1 MAEIEISNVDTSQV
15 PEELAKALQP
25 IVLRWQTAA
34 LKVASG
40 HGSPASGAWTDGSAE
55 ELLDRAFGKLAP
67 PVRTRAASRAD
78 TALSSARLPV
88 RGQRVLGVDVRAV
101 STVPASA
108 PPAPLRP
115 DELQRLLSFASS
127 LAPQDGAV
135 AGPHKAGEAVTWDKI
150 SLQFV
155 RVACLDETNGFL
167 GTEKGS
173 DEISIGGAAL
183 DSDGNTSA
191 IAPIDLGGQWDD
203 DDVRDLVPA
212 TSVTGYSMRG
222 GRTFPRALFVTLVLV
237 ERDGSGMQD
246 IIDKIVA
253 KVAEEAKTSLTALL
267 AAAAGGAAGG
277 PVGAL
282 IGLAVGYAIDRI
294 VDKITRAWE
303 DDVFIPQTVRAD
315 IPSRQAM
322 FAGRR
327 TSPSAVVR
335 FRGPGEYACRY
346 QWHLS
351 EMA

>member
-1 MAEIEISNVDTSQV
+1 MAEIVISNVDTSQV

-40 HGSPASGAWTDGSAE
+40 HGSPASGTWADGSAE

-67 PVRTRAASRAD
+67 PVRTRAASRAN

-101 STVPASA
+101 STVPAAA
-108 PPAPLRP
+108 PPAQLRP
-115 DELQRLLSFASS
+115 DELQRLLAFASS
-127 LAPQDGAV
+127 LAPQADAV
-135 AGPHKAGEAVTWDKI
+135 VAPPAGREAVTWDKI

-155 RVACLDETNGFL
+155 RVACLDETDGFL

-173 DEISIGGAAL
+173 DEISIGGAAF

-191 IAPIDLGGQWDD
+191 VAPIDLGDKWDD
-203 DDVRDLVPA
+203 NDVRDLVPA
-212 TSVTGYSMRG
+212 TSITGYSMRG
-222 GRTFPRALFVTLVLV
+222 GKTFPRALFVTLILV

-246 IIDKIVA
+246 IIDKVVA
-253 KVAEEAKTSLTALL
+253 KVAEEAKTSLLALL
-267 AAAAGGAAGG
+267 NKTGG

-294 VDKITRAWE
+294 VDKITRAWQ